1 MGDFTPQFDAAGNQ
15 TLVKTNT
22 GIWRVT
28 YNAENRPTHF
38 ENEDGSMVVQCGY
51 DYMGRRCYK
60 KVTTNGKVTLHQRYI
75 YRGYLQIAAHDLTR
89 SAIPAMWYILWDPTQ
104 FVATRPLAIQKDGTW
119 YTYGWDLTKNIT
131 ELYRQTGCIHTLY
144 TYTPYGLVTTD
155 GDVTQPVLWSSEFN
169 DAELGLMYYNY
180 RYYNPQDGRWIN
192 RDPIGISGGFNM
204 YKFVDNNPS
213 FVDVKGLF
221 LQFVAGFIEGAIT
234 DVVTQVIINGI
245 TGKPLLDIDYN
256 SVVSSAIVSAVIPG
270 SSVYRAGKAII
281 QGLSKS
287 YKTANKIRKIVPKK
301 CYKKITY
308 SKKDTAY
315 MELLVDRNNKMW
327 LNIYHEHV
335 EKVIIEK
342 AATYSVEN
350 MLKASES
357 TTTCS
362 YEEIIQTYIQ
372 LPVEDVDVQEE
383 GKLPNYQPPKYYLD

>member
-1 MGDFTPQFDAAGNQ
+1 
-15 TLVKTNT
+15 
-22 GIWRVT
+22 
-28 YNAENRPTHF
+28 
-38 ENEDGSMVVQCGY
+38 
-51 DYMGRRCYK
+51 
-60 KVTTNGKVTLHQRYI
+60 
-75 YRGYLQIAAHDLTR
+75 
-89 SAIPAMWYILWDPTQ
+89 
-104 FVATRPLAIQKDGTW
+104 
-119 YTYGWDLTKNIT
+119 
-131 ELYRQTGCIHTLY
+131 
-144 TYTPYGLVTTD
+144 
-155 GDVTQPVLWSSEFN
+155 
-169 DAELGLMYYNY
+169 MYYNY
-180 RYYNPQDGRWIN
+180 RYYNPQGGRWIN